1 MRTSRLLIVLV
12 LALAA
17 NSTSALGQRNA
28 AAGAQ
33 RGAGG
38 RSNGTNYDG
47 MARRNADPT
56 KIHTGWRSGF
66 SGIKVDQYSGR
77 DSIVCRSYA

>member
-17 NSTSALGQRNA
+17 NSTSLSATKRGSWRA
-28 AAGAQ
+28 A
-33 RGAGG
+33 RTGG
-38 RSNGTNYDG
+38 RSNGTNYE
-47 MARRNADPT
+47 AWPT
-56 KIHTGWRSGF
+56 GQTPPKYTQAGDQISP
-66 SGIKVDQYSGR
+66 GIKVDQYSGR